1 MEDRIPKIGESTG
14 KRAGNRGMGR
24 PKGSMNKTTAS
35 LKAAILE
42 AFDGI
47 GGAEWLRQ
55 LAESDAKA
63 FVTLLAKLVP
73 SEIGVEVSAGDAS
86 VLPDGLLITPRSFSN
101 RAEWDSFFSQVKQ
114 QPGSIVCTG
123 GIPCPPGFEGD
134 VFPIVRRVAGQW
146 VCGGIPSES
155 EMASYDLDFGPAPEP
170 LP

>member
-101 RAEWDSFFSQVKQ
+101 RAEWDSFF
-114 QPGSIVCTG
+114 
-123 GIPCPPGFEGD
+123 
-134 VFPIVRRVAGQW
+134 
-146 VCGGIPSES
+146 
-155 EMASYDLDFGPAPEP
+155 
-170 LP
+170 